1 MDIFYTFKAIFISGL
16 FLGSLYAIIASGL
29 SLIWGTFRMYNFSHG
44 SMIILSAYIALQ
56 AISVGGFLFGVIT
69 AIIISFFLG
78 IIMEK
83 IIIEPFLD
91 KPEAQLI
98 VLITTLA
105 AMLLI
110 DNSIQIIWG
119 ARLKKLPM
127 LLEGRLDFVGVGI
140 SFQQLIIISIVP
152 IILILFSIFLKRSR
166 IGLAIRA
173 VEQNLDLSLLVGIN
187 VRNTYAITFGISAI
201 LAAIAGVLLG
211 SNYLISPSLG
221 AGYLLKAFIVI
232 IIGGL
237 GSLTGTLLAA
247 YMIGIIEAAGQFF
260 LGLYW
265 TPFLLFTILIVVLTF
280 KPTGFFGEKGA

>member
-1 MDIFYTFKAIFISGL
+1 MDILYAFKVIFISGL

-44 SMIILSAYIALQ
+44 SMVILSAYIAWQ
-56 AISVGGFLFGVIT
+56 AISIGGFLFGIIT
-69 AIIISFFLG
+69 SILISFFLG
-78 IIMEK
+78 MIMEK

-91 KPEAQLI
+91 KPEGQLI
-98 VLITTLA
+98 VVIVTLA

-119 ARLKKLPM
+119 ARLKKLPT
-127 LLEGRLDFVGVGI
+127 LLEGYLDFVGVGI
-140 SFQQLIIISIVP
+140 SFQQLIVISVVP

-187 VRNTYAITFGISAI
+187 VRNTYTITFGISAI
-201 LAAIAGVLLG
+201 LSAIAGVLLG

-221 AGYLLKAFIVI
+221 AGYLMKACCDLSLKLKR
-232 IIGGL
+232 GYPY
-237 GSLTGTLLAA
+237 T
-247 YMIGIIEAAGQFF
+247 
-260 LGLYW
+260 
-265 TPFLLFTILIVVLTF
+265 
-280 KPTGFFGEKGA
+280 